1 MTTYVETPS
10 DAAFTLWL
18 ATRNARKVAAEL
30 HVRFTP
36 VERQILTFHKKP
48 AMKKP
53 KVVKPKPVPRQQ
65 FTRAQIDVALAAL
78 AAQKTSKGN

>member
-1 MTTYVETPS
+1 MTAYVETPS

-18 ATRNARKVAAEL
+18 ATRNARKVRAEL

-36 VERQILTFHKKP
+36 VEKKILLFHTKP
-48 AMKKP
+48 VVKVPKP
-53 KVVKPKPVPRQQ
+53 VKPKPVPRQQ

-78 AAQKTSKGN
+78 AAQKMSKGN

>member
-1 MTTYVETPS
+1 MTYVETPS

-18 ATRNARKVAAEL
+18 ATRNARKVRAEL

-36 VERQILTFHKKP
+36 VEKKILTFHKKP
-48 AMKKP
+48 AAPKP
-53 KVVKPKPVPRQQ
+53 VKPKPVPRQQ

>member
-1 MTTYVETPS
+1 MSTYTETPS

-18 ATRNARKVAAEL
+18 ATRNPRKVAAEL

-36 VERQILTFHKKP
+36 VEKRILTYHRKP
-48 AMKKP
+48 TP

-78 AAQKTSKGN
+78 ALQKTSKGN